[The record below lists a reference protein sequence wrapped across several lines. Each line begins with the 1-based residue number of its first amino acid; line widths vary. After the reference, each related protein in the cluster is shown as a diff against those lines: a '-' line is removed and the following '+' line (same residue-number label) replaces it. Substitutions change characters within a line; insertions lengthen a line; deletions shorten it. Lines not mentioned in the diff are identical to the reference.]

1 VDLLDL
7 YRGEMSPRK
16 AAVLAV
22 NLPAGARI
30 WAALG
35 SDLAWSTE
43 AHMLANSLDLLAGAN
58 WQRGG
63 GEGAKPPPVPRPG
76 DEQRT
81 KGRNA
86 AMAAQAAAFRDRQRA
101 REDA

>member
-1 VDLLDL
+1 
-7 YRGEMSPRK
+7 MTPRR

-35 SDLAWSTE
+35 SDLAWSAET
-43 AHMLANSLDLLAGAN
+43 HMLANNADILAGAN

-63 GEGAKPPPVPRPG
+63 GEGTKPPPVPRPG
-76 DEQRT
+76 DESRAQGRT
-81 KGRNA
+81 SKMTDR
-86 AMAAQAAAFRDRQRA
+86 AAQFRA
-101 REDA
+101 RQQDGAVTDGS